1 VRARLEESFYLLPS
15 TLNSIYITLI
25 LKKDK
30 PDTFIDYRPIF
41 LCNLMYKIITKI
53 IADRMKP
60 ILRRYISEDRFGFLL
75 NRQVL
80 DAVGIAQECLHSI
93 KMKKQNA
100 FILKK
105 DLIKSY
111 DRVD

>member
-1 VRARLEESFYLLPS
+1 MRERLEESFYLLLS

-30 PDTFIDYRPIF
+30 PYTFIDYRPIF

-60 ILRRYISEDRFGFLL
+60 ILRRYISEDQFGFLL

-93 KMKKQNA
+93 KMKKQKC
-100 FILKK
+100 FY
-105 DLIKSY
+105 S
-111 DRVD
+111 